1 MSHTADCYHTETVS
15 AKAATEYATVAPTT
29 SASADTDITNRADDV
44 PAVAWYQRAC
54 AEASNDKVAASDAK
68 ADVNSIRGFA
78 AMRAVITTSV
88 FGHFSF
94 HGFLNLG
101 NSKKLSKTVKNEETS
116 ELGNLCP
123 FLWKPAGRVSHH

>member
-78 AMRAVITTSV
+78 AMRAVITKATRIWENESV
-88 FGHFSF
+88 RRHFQCF
-94 HGFLNLG
+94 R
-101 NSKKLSKTVKNEETS
+101 
-116 ELGNLCP
+116 P
-123 FLWKPAGRVSHH
+123 FYVPRC